1 MQQAGAW
8 HMLKFVSASAILLA
22 LGTMASAQQAGGDVS
37 AGQRVFGQCRACH
50 ALDRNLV
57 GPHLRGVVG
66 RPAGSLD
73 GFRYST
79 SMRQKAEGGLV
90 WSEDTLRAYIR
101 NPKEVVPGGSMAF
114 AGLRNEQQLND
125 LLAYLREQK

>member
-1 MQQAGAW
+1 
-8 HMLKFVSASAILLA
+8 
-22 LGTMASAQQAGGDVS
+22 
-37 AGQRVFGQCRACH
+37 
-50 ALDRNLV
+50 
-57 GPHLRGVVG
+57 
-66 RPAGSLD
+66 LD
-73 GFRYST
+73 GFRYSA